1 MERIPL
7 LGNTLRE
14 TMLAKDFS
22 FTMMDAKY
30 LCICRRA
37 KHMLSV
43 SQIQQTCHQHQKQTC
58 HQHQKQ
64 TCHQHQKQTCHQ
76 HQKQQQKQLWNEW
89 STAMCETM
97 TSVFKDSCGSVVRP
111 REIYLYIK
119 CTKNNADLS
128 EVKTTFPWS
137 SQNGKPALWG
147 SISPWP
153 GAM

>member
-64 TCHQHQKQTCHQ
+64 TCHQHLKQTCHQ

-89 STAMCETM
+89 STAMCDHDICLQRFLWFCCQTERDIFIHKMYKEQCWSFRSENYISLKFTKWETSAM
-97 TSVFKDSCGSVVRP
+97 R
-111 REIYLYIK
+111 LY
-119 CTKNNADLS
+119 
-128 EVKTTFPWS
+128 
-137 SQNGKPALWG
+137 
-147 SISPWP
+147 
-153 GAM
+153 